1 MDGESCSVLPAIGI
15 EKSQTLHPKS
25 VLSGVLLHFLISYLF
40 NVCFDLSVSC
50 GSWKEFET
58 DF

>member
-40 NVCFDLSVSC
+40 NVCFDLSVFC
-50 GSWKEFET
+50 GS
-58 DF
+58 